1 MSDNPFDEDSD
12 RTVIR
17 PAPGGRRTTPPPA
30 ADPFAEPSTGTPV
43 GGASGEPQRRQSGA
57 GAPRGPA
64 PARSPAPIM
73 QGETEAIV
81 LGVNPLVAAA
91 GPLLALI
98 GRLARTYSQPN
109 PADLRERTL
118 QQIRAFED
126 GAVRA
131 NIPREQV
138 VKARYVLCASLDDVA
153 QNTEWGRDG
162 QWASRPLVAGFREG
176 VRGYEGIQA
185 GVGFFRLLAE
195 TMRSPGTEL
204 PLLELM
210 YLCLSLGFLGELRVD
225 PRPMAALDRKRQDLF
240 TVITNQR
247 QAADP
252 ALSPHWQ
259 GANAPYKPPRA
270 VVPSWVIGVAA
281 LTLIGGL
288 FVWLSTGLNAASDD
302 VFDRMLGAPLAHL
315 PQIVRSAPVRPPP
328 PPQQQVEAP
337 EPLYVFLKPEI
348 DQGLVTVL
356 GDHAMPVVRIRNRGL
371 FASGSATVASGY
383 VHLLE
388 RIGLAL
394 KAEKGPVQVI
404 GYTDNQPI
412 RTVQFPSNYQ
422 LSKVRADAA
431 SAIIVRTLGEPGRV
445 TVEGLADAD
454 PIASNSTPEGRDDNR
469 RIEVVLRRQG

>member
-17 PAPGGRRTTPPPA
+17 PVPGGRRTAPPPA
-30 ADPFAEPSTGTPV
+30 GDPFAEPVS
-43 GGASGEPQRRQSGA
+43 GAGPAGAPARDQSGA

-64 PARSPAPIM
+64 PGRAPAAY
-73 QGETEAIV
+73 GDAEAIV

-98 GRLARTYSQPN
+98 GRLSRTYSQPN
-109 PADLRERTL
+109 PTDLRERTL

-126 GAVRA
+126 GALKA

-138 VKARYVLCASLDDVA
+138 IKARYVLCASLDDVA

-204 PLLELM
+204 ALLELM

-225 PRPMAALDRKRQDLF
+225 PRPMAALDRKRQDLY
-240 TVITNQR
+240 TVIANQR
-247 QAADP
+247 HAGDP
-252 ALSPHWQ
+252 ALSPHWM
-259 GANAPYKPPRA
+259 GVAAPYKPPRA
-270 VVPSWVIGVAA
+270 MVPTWVIGVAA

-288 FVWLSTGLNAASDD
+288 FVWLSTGLSAASDD
-302 VFDRMLGAPLAHL
+302 VFDRMLGAPLAHM
-315 PQIVRSAPVRPPP
+315 PEIARSAPVRPPP
-328 PPQQQVEAP
+328 PPPVPQVQAP

-356 GDHAMPVVRIRNRGL
+356 GDHSTPVVRIRNRGL
-371 FASGSATVASGY
+371 FASGRATVAPGY

-388 RIGLAL
+388 RIGQAL

-412 RTVQFPSNYQ
+412 RTVQFPSNYE
-422 LSKVRADAA
+422 LSKSRAEAA
-431 SAIIVRTLGEPGRV
+431 SAIIVRAMGETGRV
-445 TVEGLADAD
+445 TVEGRADAD
-454 PIASNSTPEGRDDNR
+454 PIAPNSTADGRDENR
-469 RIEVVLRRQG
+469 RIEVVLHRQD

>member
-17 PAPGGRRTTPPPA
+17 PAPGGRRSAAPSQPA
-30 ADPFAEPSTGTPV
+30 ADPFAD
-43 GGASGEPQRRQSGA
+43 
-57 GAPRGPA
+57 GAPAVPSQTGPARGPA
-64 PARSPAPIM
+64 PVRAQAQTVGDVEPVI
-73 QGETEAIV
+73 

-118 QQIRAFED
+118 QRIRAFEQD
-126 GAVRA
+126 ALKA
-131 NIPREQV
+131 NIGREQV
-138 VKARYVLCASLDDVA
+138 LKARYILCASLDDVA

-185 GVGFFRLLAE
+185 GVGFFRLMAE
-195 TMRSPGTEL
+195 AMRSPGTER

-225 PRPMAALDRKRQDLF
+225 SRPMAALDRKRQELY
-240 TVITNQR
+240 TVIAGQR
-247 QAADP
+247 PAPDP

-259 GANAPYKPPRA
+259 GVNAPYVPPRA
-270 VVPSWVIGVAA
+270 VVPTWVTGAAA

-288 FVWLSTGLNAASDD
+288 FIFLSTSLNAASDAT
-302 VFDRMLGAPLAHL
+302 FGQMLGSPLAQL

-328 PPQQQVEAP
+328 PPPVVAAP

-348 DQGLVTVL
+348 DQGLVTVI
-356 GDHAMPVVRIRNRGL
+356 GDHAMPVVRIRNRGM
-371 FASGSATVASGY
+371 FGSGSGTVAPNY

-388 RIGLAL
+388 RIGQAL
-394 KAEKGPVQVI
+394 KVEKGSVQVI

-412 RTVQFPSNYQ
+412 HTVQFPSNYQ
-422 LSKVRADAA
+422 LSKVRAEAA
-431 SAIIVRTLGEPGRV
+431 AAIIARALNEPGRIAA
-445 TVEGLADAD
+445 EGRADAD
-454 PIASNSTPEGRDDNR
+454 PIASNTTADGRDENR
-469 RIEVVLRRQG
+469 RIEVVLHRQDR

>member
-1 MSDNPFDEDSD
+1 MSDNPFDEDSE

-17 PAPGGRRTTPPPA
+17 PAPGGRRTAPPPA
-30 ADPFAEPSTGTPV
+30 ADPFAEPAVRAP
-43 GGASGEPQRRQSGA
+43 SGIPP
-57 GAPRGPA
+57 GAPGGPA
-64 PARSPAPIM
+64 PARAPAPGM
-73 QGETEAIV
+73 QGDAEPII

-126 GAVRA
+126 GAVKA
-131 NIPREQV
+131 NISREQV
-138 VKARYVLCASLDDVA
+138 IKARYVLCASLDDVA

-176 VRGYEGIQA
+176 VRGYEGIHS
-185 GVGFFRLLAE
+185 GVGFFRLLTDA
-195 TMRSPGTEL
+195 MRSPGTEL

-225 PRPMAALDRKRQDLF
+225 ARPMAALDRKRQDLY
-240 TVITNQR
+240 TVIANQR
-247 QAADP
+247 QAANP
-252 ALSPHWQ
+252 ALSPHWE
-259 GANAPYKPPRA
+259 GVSAPYKPPRA
-270 VVPSWVIGVAA
+270 VIPSWVIGVAA
-281 LTLIGGL
+281 VTLIGGL
-288 FVWLSTGLNAASDD
+288 FVWLSTGLNAASDA
-302 VFDRMLGAPLAHL
+302 VFDRMLGAPLAHM
-315 PQIVRSAPVRPPP
+315 PRIVRSAPVRPPP
-328 PPQQQVEAP
+328 PPPPAAVQVP

-371 FASGSATVASGY
+371 FASGSATVAPGY

-388 RIGLAL
+388 RIGQAL
-394 KAEKGPVQVI
+394 KAEKGPVQVV

-422 LSKVRADAA
+422 LSKVRAEAA
-431 SAIIVRTLGEPGRV
+431 AAIIVRALGEPGRV
-445 TVEGLADAD
+445 TAEGRADAD
-454 PIASNSTPEGRDDNR
+454 PIGSNETAEGRDDNR

>member
-30 ADPFAEPSTGTPV
+30 AADPFAEPSRAAPPMGQP
-43 GGASGEPQRRQSGA
+43 AA

-64 PARSPAPIM
+64 PARAPAPIM
-73 QGETEAIV
+73 QGDTEAIV

-126 GAVRA
+126 EAVRA

-138 VKARYVLCASLDDVA
+138 IKARYVLCASLDDVA

-185 GVGFFRLLAE
+185 GVGFFRLQAE
-195 TMRSPGTEL
+195 SMRSPGTEL

-225 PRPMAALDRKRQDLF
+225 SRPMAALDRKRADLY
-240 TVITNQR
+240 TVIINQR
-247 QAADP
+247 KAADP

-270 VVPSWVIGVAA
+270 MVPSWVIGVAA

-288 FVWLSTGLNAASDD
+288 FIWLSTGLNAASDD
-302 VFDRMLGAPLAHL
+302 VFDKMLGAPLAHM

-328 PPQQQVEAP
+328 PPPPQQVAAP

-388 RIGLAL
+388 RIGQAL

-412 RTVQFPSNYQ
+412 KTVQFPSNYQ
-422 LSKVRADAA
+422 LSKSRAEAA
-431 SAIIVRTLGEPGRV
+431 SAIIVRALGETGRV
-445 TVEGLADAD
+445 TVEGRADAD
-454 PIASNSTPEGRDDNR
+454 PIASNSTAEGRDDNR

>member
-17 PAPGGRRTTPPPA
+17 PMPGGRKATPPPA
-30 ADPFAEPSTGTPV
+30 ADPFAEPSTAARF
-43 GGASGEPQRRQSGA
+43 GAEAS
-57 GAPRGPA
+57 RGPA
-64 PARSPAPIM
+64 PSRSASPSRSGAAVTP
-73 QGETEAIV
+73 GDAEPIV
-81 LGVNPLVAAA
+81 LGLNPLVAAA

-98 GRLARTYSQPN
+98 GRLARTFSQPN

-126 GAVRA
+126 SSLKA
-131 NIPREQV
+131 NIGREQV
-138 VKARYVLCASLDDVA
+138 IKARYVLCASLDDVA

-225 PRPMAALDRKRQDLF
+225 PRPMAALDRKRQDLY
-240 TVITNQR
+240 TVIANQR

-252 ALSPHWQ
+252 TLSPHWQ
-259 GANAPYKPPRA
+259 GVNAPYKPPRA
-270 VVPSWVIGVAA
+270 VLPTWVIGAVAI
-281 LTLIGGL
+281 TLVGGL
-288 FVWLSTGLNAASDD
+288 FIWLSTGLNTASDNL
-302 VFDRMLGAPLAHL
+302 FDRMLGAPLAHL
-315 PQIVRSAPVRPPP
+315 PQIARPAPVRPPP
-328 PPQQQVEAP
+328 PPPPPLTAPAP

-348 DQGLVTVL
+348 DQGLVAVL

-371 FASGSATVASGY
+371 FASGSATVASNY

-388 RIGLAL
+388 RIGQAL

-422 LSKVRADAA
+422 LSKDRAEAAAA
-431 SAIIVRTLGEPGRV
+431 SIVRGLGEQGRV
-445 TVEGLADAD
+445 TAEGRADAD
-454 PIASNSTPEGRDDNR
+454 PIGSNDTAEGRDDNR
-469 RIEVVLRRQG
+469 RIEVVLHRQG

>member
-17 PAPGGRRTTPPPA
+17 PAPGGRRSAPPSQPA
-30 ADPFAEPSTGTPV
+30 ADPFAESSPGVP
-43 GGASGEPQRRQSGA
+43 SGA
-57 GAPRGPA
+57 APPRGPA
-64 PARSPAPIM
+64 PVRAQALAPGVGDAEPVI
-73 QGETEAIV
+73 
-81 LGVNPLVAAA
+81 LGLNPLVAAA

-118 QQIRAFED
+118 QRIRTFEED
-126 GAVRA
+126 ALKA
-131 NIPREQV
+131 NIGREQV
-138 VKARYVLCASLDDVA
+138 LKARYVLCASLDDVA

-185 GVGFFRLLAE
+185 GVGFFRLMAE
-195 TMRSPGTEL
+195 AMRSPGTER

-225 PRPMAALDRKRQDLF
+225 SRPMAALDRKRQELY
-240 TVITNQR
+240 TVIAGQR
-247 QAADP
+247 TAPEP

-259 GANAPYKPPRA
+259 GVNAPYVPPRA
-270 VVPSWVIGVAA
+270 VVPTWVMGAAA

-288 FVWLSTGLNAASDD
+288 FIWLSTSLNAASDST
-302 VFDRMLGAPLAHL
+302 FARMLEAPVANM

-328 PPQQQVEAP
+328 PPPPQVTAP

-348 DQGLVTVL
+348 DQGLVTVI
-356 GDHAMPVVRIRNRGL
+356 GDHVMPVVRIRNRGM
-371 FASGSATVASGY
+371 FGSGSGTVAAGY

-388 RIGLAL
+388 RIGQAL
-394 KAEKGPVQVI
+394 KVEKGSVQVI

-412 RTVQFPSNYQ
+412 HTVQFPSNYQ
-422 LSKVRADAA
+422 LSKVRAEAA
-431 SAIIVRTLGEPGRV
+431 AAIIARALNEPGRI
-445 TVEGLADAD
+445 TAEGRADAD
-454 PIASNSTPEGRDDNR
+454 PIASNATADGRDENR
-469 RIEVVLRRQG
+469 RIEVVLHRQD